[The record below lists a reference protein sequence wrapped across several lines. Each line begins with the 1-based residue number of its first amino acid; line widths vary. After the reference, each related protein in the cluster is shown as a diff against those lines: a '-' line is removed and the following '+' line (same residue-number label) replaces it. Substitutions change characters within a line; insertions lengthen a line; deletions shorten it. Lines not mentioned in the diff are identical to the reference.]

1 MKFDELNE
9 DNYILFAIKYYDNPQ
24 AVTQDDFFEDLN
36 RFKYIKKLLRRYVKS
51 GELKTT
57 LLINHFIIVFNI
69 FNDAALPLLFFK
81 IEKELWSSM
90 KTFLVYLNRI
100 PEYPKSFLN
109 DIPIDKNCLKILES
123 LYQNFPHDYKIV
135 LECDLPLNKKYL
147 SSVSKFFSFP
157 IFDKKNQKKYWIRK

>member
-9 DNYILFAIKYYDNPQ
+9 DNYILFAIKHYDNPQ
-24 AVTQDDFFEDLN
+24 AVTKEDFFDDLS

-57 LLINHFIIVFNI
+57 LLINHFIIVFNV

-90 KTFLVYLNRI
+90 KTFLLYLNRI

-109 DIPIDKNCLKILES
+109 DISIDKKCLKILES
-123 LYQNFPHDYKIV
+123 L
-135 LECDLPLNKKYL
+135 
-147 SSVSKFFSFP
+147 
-157 IFDKKNQKKYWIRK
+157 

>member
-24 AVTQDDFFEDLN
+24 AITQDDFFEDLS

-51 GELKTT
+51 GELKTS
-57 LLINHFIIVFNI
+57 LLINHFIIVFNV
-69 FNDAALPLLFFK
+69 FNDAALPLLFYK

-90 KTFLVYLNRI
+90 KTFLMYLNRI

-109 DIPIDKNCLKILES
+109 DIPIDDNCLKILES
-123 LYQNFPHDYKIV
+123 L
-135 LECDLPLNKKYL
+135 
-147 SSVSKFFSFP
+147 
-157 IFDKKNQKKYWIRK
+157 

>member
-9 DNYILFAIKYYDNPQ
+9 NNYILFAIKYYDNPQ
-24 AVTQDDFFEDLN
+24 AVAQDDFFEDLN
-36 RFKYIKKLLRRYVKS
+36 RFKYIKKLLRRYIKS
-51 GELKTT
+51 GKLKTT

-81 IEKELWSSM
+81 IEKELWPCM

-109 DIPIDKNCLKILES
+109 EIPIDENCLKILNS
-123 LYQNFPHDYKIV
+123 L
-135 LECDLPLNKKYL
+135 
-147 SSVSKFFSFP
+147 
-157 IFDKKNQKKYWIRK
+157 

>member
-9 DNYILFAIKYYDNPQ
+9 DNYILFAIKHYDNPQ

-36 RFKYIKKLLRRYVKS
+36 RFKYIKKLLRRYVKT

-90 KTFLVYLNRI
+90 NTFLLYLNRI

-109 DIPIDKNCLKILES
+109 DIPIDENCLKILES
-123 LYQNFPHDYKIV
+123 L
-135 LECDLPLNKKYL
+135 
-147 SSVSKFFSFP
+147 
-157 IFDKKNQKKYWIRK
+157 

>member
-9 DNYILFAIKYYDNPQ
+9 DNYILFAIKHYDNPQ
-24 AVTQDDFFEDLN
+24 AITQDDFFDDLS

-81 IEKELWSSM
+81 IERELWSSM
-90 KTFLVYLNRI
+90 KTFLLYLNRI

-109 DIPIDKNCLKILES
+109 DIPIDEKCLKILES
-123 LYQNFPHDYKIV
+123 I
-135 LECDLPLNKKYL
+135 
-147 SSVSKFFSFP
+147 
-157 IFDKKNQKKYWIRK
+157 

>member
-24 AVTQDDFFEDLN
+24 AISQDDFFEDLS

-69 FNDAALPLLFFK
+69 FDDAALPLLFFK
-81 IEKELWSSM
+81 IERDLWSPM
-90 KTFLVYLNRI
+90 KTFLLYLNRI
-100 PEYPKSFLN
+100 PEYPRSFLD
-109 DIPIDKNCLKILES
+109 DIPIDENCLKILES
-123 LYQNFPHDYKIV
+123 I
-135 LECDLPLNKKYL
+135 
-147 SSVSKFFSFP
+147 
-157 IFDKKNQKKYWIRK
+157 

>member
-57 LLINHFIIVFNI
+57 LLINHFIIAFNI

-90 KTFLVYLNRI
+90 KTFLLYLNRI

-109 DIPIDKNCLKILES
+109 DIPIDENCLKILES
-123 LYQNFPHDYKIV
+123 L
-135 LECDLPLNKKYL
+135 
-147 SSVSKFFSFP
+147 
-157 IFDKKNQKKYWIRK
+157 